1 MHISIKTSSGETN
14 TFEVEPWL
22 TIGGVK
28 ILLNVHSKLVKGIWA
43 PPDDYVL
50 GFAGRR
56 LEDNYTLS
64 DCGIQDEDIV
74 EVESRYPS
82 GIRVV
87 APSYCEEVGSPWNKE
102 IENLL
107 TCCICT
113 TRYSEPK
120 VLPCQHTFCLQC
132 LEMCVRFHIISQS
145 EKLICPICRVEHS
158 IPSEGVQAFPS
169 NYTIIDLLNNPAL
182 VAQTSENEKSQNDGG
197 MQIFVKTLTGKTI
210 ALDVQPSDS
219 VETLKKHIYDRE
231 GIQPVEQ
238 ILICNGRSLQNG
250 KPLSFYGIQHE
261 STVHLTARCVGG

>member
-132 LEMCVRFHIISQS
+132 LEIRSTGLPSKCEFTLNQRMFPFTSINTISFQ
-145 EKLICPICRVEHS
+145 
-158 IPSEGVQAFPS
+158 S

>member
-28 ILLNVHSKLVKGIWA
+28 ILLNVHSKLVKGTWA

-64 DCGIQDEDIV
+64 DCGIEDEDIV

-132 LEMCVRFHIISQS
+132 LEIINTISFQ
-145 EKLICPICRVEHS
+145 
-158 IPSEGVQAFPS
+158 S